1 MQVWIPPSPYVYM
14 KKNLVTPACS
24 FHAYSSGLLE
34 KKLKKKNSIFTNKTS
49 FVVSEP
55 SRASKLL
62 FMEEHSTLVKQKLF
76 V

>member
-34 KKLKKKNSIFTNKTS
+34 KKTKKIPSSPTKP
-49 FVVSEP
+49 VSLLVSHRE
-55 SRASKLL
+55 RLL